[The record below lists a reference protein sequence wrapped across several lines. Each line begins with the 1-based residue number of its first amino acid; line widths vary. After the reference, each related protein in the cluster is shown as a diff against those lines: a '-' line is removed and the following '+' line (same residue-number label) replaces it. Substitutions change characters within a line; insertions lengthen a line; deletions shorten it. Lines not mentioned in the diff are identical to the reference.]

1 MTDRPPAPP
10 PASPPTPPPAPHIDT
25 RQALA
30 LTDDTGILQHGKF
43 GVPDPNHGYCIDDNA
58 RALIAALWE
67 RDRLGDQTTL
77 PMERYLTFLG
87 YAFNEDAGRFRNF
100 MGYDR
105 RWLEAVGSEDSQG
118 RTVWAL
124 GTAMELGPTRHVRA
138 LAGELVGKAL
148 PALSSLGSLRA
159 WAFVL
164 LGLDA
169 VLRVEPGHEPAMAL
183 RADLAS
189 RLHGYFKGH
198 ATDDWV
204 WWEDTVTY
212 DNARMP
218 QALIV
223 TGDALEDGAMLRD
236 GLRALRWVL
245 DRQTVLDDAGS
256 PRLSVIGNDGWFTR
270 GGERA
275 AFDQQP
281 LEASGLVEALLD
293 AASATGDAWWGDA
306 AAWCHGWFTGC
317 NDLRVSLIDAETGGC
332 RDGLHA
338 DGVNQNQGAES
349 VLAYVMSGLA
359 RARHA
364 SASPVRAGVSNRSV
378 GLGVIGASGFAEFC
392 LESWGSSGVEP
403 VAVWSRSVGSAEC
416 LAEQHH
422 GLAVHETLDALLA
435 DASVEL
441 VHVATT
447 PATHAELVCQALDA
461 GKHVLVEKPIATS
474 VADAER
480 MIAAAE
486 KNGSVL
492 GVNQMMRYGP
502 LFEPVRELCGSD
514 CMGAFL
520 RGIVTNRAGSGGLSD
535 DHWFWDKQQSGGIF
549 VEHAVHFF
557 DLIHG
562 WLGKTEDAEVLHAYE
577 LTRPGTDLVDQAGCT
592 IRLGEQATVDHY
604 HGFTQSSYTDQQDI
618 RLIFEHGQV
627 VLSGWVASSI
637 RLEAAVDDET
647 AEWLADT
654 WGPFATTDFRQ
665 RVITDADERTVAQR
679 GSTRPVHRIV
689 ELDWSDPRDKQVI
702 YADALRGLMNDLLH
716 AIADPIHTMRVT
728 AQDGLAALRLA
739 ERATQRAT
747 QREGVSW

>member
-1 MTDRPPAPP
+1 MTDR
-10 PASPPTPPPAPHIDT
+10 PPAPHIDT
-25 RQALA
+25 RQVLA

-67 RDRLGDQTTL
+67 RDRFGDAATL
-77 PMERYLTFLG
+77 PLERYLTFLG

-105 RWLEAVGSEDSQG
+105 RWLEDVGSEDSQG

-124 GTAMELGPTRHVRA
+124 GTAMELGPSGHVRG
-138 LAGELVGKAL
+138 LAGELLGKAL
-148 PALSSLGSLRA
+148 PGLAGLGSLRA

-169 VLRVEPGHEPAMAL
+169 VLRAEPGHGEAVAL
-183 RADLAS
+183 RADLAA
-189 RLHGYFKGH
+189 RLHGYFRGH
-198 ATDDWV
+198 ARDDWT

-223 TGDALEDGAMLRD
+223 TGRALGDEAMLGD

-245 DRQTVLDDAGS
+245 DRQTALDDAGS
-256 PRLSVIGNDGWFTR
+256 PRLSVIGNDRWFTR

-293 AASATGDAWWGDA
+293 AASAKGDAWWSDA
-306 AAWCHGWFTGC
+306 VAWCHGWFTGR
-317 NDLRVSLIDAETGGC
+317 NDLGVSLIDAETGGC
-332 RDGLHA
+332 RDGLHR

-359 RARHA
+359 WARHEPA
-364 SASPVRAGVSNRSV
+364 PPVRVERGWSAV
-378 GLGVIGASGFAEFC
+378 GSAVRLGVVGASGFAAFC
-392 LESWGSSGVEP
+392 LESWRLSSVQP
-403 VAVWSRSVGSAEC
+403 MAVWSRTLDSAERF
-416 LAEQHH
+416 AGRH
-422 GLAVHETLDALLA
+422 GLTAYDSLDALLD

-441 VHVATT
+441 MHVATT
-447 PATHAELVCQALDA
+447 PATHAKLVCRALEA

-474 VADAER
+474 VSDAER
-480 MIAAAE
+480 MLAAAD
-486 KNGSVL
+486 GAGLIL

-502 LFEPVRELCGSD
+502 LFEPVRELCRSGR
-514 CMGAFL
+514 MGAFL
-520 RGIVTNRAGSGGLSD
+520 RGVVTNRAGSGGLSD
-535 DHWFWDKQQSGGIF
+535 GHWFWDKQQSGGIF

-557 DLIHG
+557 DLLNG
-562 WLGKTEDAEVLHAYE
+562 WVGGGEEADVLHAYE
-577 LTRPGTDLVDQAGCT
+577 LRRPGTGLIDQAGCT
-592 IRLGEQATVDHY
+592 VRMGEQAVVDHY
-604 HGFTQSSYTDQQDI
+604 HGFTQSSYTDRQDV

-627 VLSGWVASSI
+627 VVSGWVPSTI
-637 RLEAAVDDET
+637 RLEAAVDDDT
-647 AEWLADT
+647 AEWLT
-654 WGPFATTDFRQ
+654 TGWGPFLPADFRQ
-665 RVITDADERTVAQR
+665 RRITDADEQKVAQR

-689 ELDWSDPRDKQVI
+689 ELDWSDPRDKQAV
-702 YADALRGLMNDLLH
+702 YAEALQALLDDLLG
-716 AIADPIHTMRVT
+716 AIAEPKHVMRVT
-728 AQDGLAALRLA
+728 AEDGLAALRLA
-739 ERATQRAT
+739 ERAADQAV
-747 QREGVSW
+747 QREGVVV